1 MTAACFASIAILA
14 GGMLI
19 STQFFFK
26 AGFNS
31 IEIFHLL
38 N

>member
-1 MTAACFASIAILA
+1 MAAACFAGIAILA
-14 GGMLI
+14 GGMLL

-31 IEIFHLL
+31 IEISHLL